1 MKKLISL
8 LLSICL
14 LTCLCAGA
22 LAEGITVS
30 NRDLALNTE
39 LSRDVTNILFLMQDE
54 GVTDTM
60 MIASINSRTGRS
72 VMTRVDC
79 SLEVEVQDAGTH
91 TISEVYTMGAPG
103 SQGMLAMRTINQWLS
118 LNVGTYVALDIALLP
133 QLVNTV
139 GTLHMELSAEEA
151 SALGL
156 SQGEVELTG
165 EQTLAYIKLRFDS
178 DSSARSRSY
187 DALMQLLY
195 QAVHSGDLGSLMSL
209 GMTLLGSMDTNL
221 NIMSAVTL
229 VPAVQSGDDRREL
242 ALNAELAGGAEDVA
256 QALRD
261 AFYRE
266 VYE

>member
-8 LLSICL
+8 LLAICL

-30 NRDLALNTE
+30 KRDLALNSE
-39 LSRDVTNILFLMQDE
+39 LNRDVTNILFLMQDE

-60 MIASINSRTGRS
+60 MIASINSKTGRS

-79 SLEVEVQDAGTH
+79 ALKVEVQGAGTH
-91 TISEVYTMGAPG
+91 PIGEVYAMGAKG
-103 SQGMLAMRTINQWLS
+103 SEGLLAMRTVNQWLG
-118 LNVGTYVALDIALLP
+118 LNINTYVALDISLLP

-139 GTLHMELSAEEA
+139 GALRMDLTAGEA
-151 SALGL
+151 AALGVTEGL
-156 SQGEVELTG
+156 TALTG
-165 EQTLAYIKLRFDS
+165 EQALSYVQLHLEGDS
-178 DSSARSRSY
+178 PALSRGY

-195 QAVHSGDLGSLMSL
+195 QGMHSGDFGSLVSM

-221 NIMSAVTL
+221 NPMSAVTL
-229 VPAVQSGDDRREL
+229 ATSVQGGDDRREL
-242 ALNAELAGGAEDVA
+242 ALNAELIGDAQDAA

-261 AFYRE
+261 AFYQE

>member
-8 LLSICL
+8 LLAICL
-14 LTCLCAGA
+14 LTCLCTGA

-39 LSRDVTNILFLMQDE
+39 LNRDVTNILFLMQDQ
-54 GVTDTM
+54 GVTDTI

-79 SLEVEVQDAGTH
+79 ALEVEVQDAGTH
-91 TISEVYTMGAPG
+91 PIGEVYAMGAKG
-103 SQGMLAMRTINQWLS
+103 SEGMLAMRTVNQWLG
-118 LNVGTYVALDIALLP
+118 LNINTYVALDIALLP

-139 GTLHMELSAEEA
+139 GTLRMELTAGEA
-151 SALGL
+151 AALGVA
-156 SQGEVELTG
+156 QGLAELTG
-165 EQTLAYIKLRFDS
+165 EQALAYVQLHLDGDS
-178 DSSARSRSY
+178 PALSRSY

-195 QAVHSGDLGSLMSL
+195 QGMHSGDLGSLMSL

-221 NIMSAVTL
+221 NPMSAVTL
-229 VPAVQSGDDRREL
+229 VPAVQGGDDRREL
-242 ALNAELAGGAEDVA
+242 VLNAELAGDAQDTA